1 MDNKVIEVLDY
12 MGEKLGIAIDWTAE
26 NVMPQVT
33 ELMGR
38 YKVYAIVE
46 NGIHIIM
53 LMILV
58 ALIGVFLKIMFKGIA
73 TKSLDN
79 FWYDMSWS
87 TDGILPIFI
96 TGILVVAAGFII
108 YTAIDHIFNIAK
120 WALVPEIQFFE
131 TFSEYLKSAS

>member
-33 ELMGR
+33 EFMGR
-38 YKVYAIVE
+38 YQVYAIVE
-46 NGIHIIM
+46 NVLRVIMFIIGIA
-53 LMILV
+53 IL
-58 ALIGVFLKIMFKGIA
+58 GVILKKIFKGIA
-73 TKSLDN
+73 TEDHN
-79 FWYDMSWS
+79 NIWYEMHWS
-87 TDGILPIFI
+87 TDGGLTCAVIILFALII
-96 TGILVVAAGFII
+96 AASVVFAVCHVF
-108 YTAIDHIFNIAK
+108 DIAK

>member
-12 MGEKLGIAIDWTAE
+12 MGEKLGIAIDWTSE

-33 ELMGR
+33 EFMGR

-46 NGIHIIM
+46 NGIHVIT
-53 LMILV
+53 LMIFA

-73 TKSLDN
+73 TKDHN
-79 FWYDMSWS
+79 NIWYDMSWT
-87 TDGILPIFI
+87 TDGMIPVFI
-96 TGILVVAAGFII
+96 TIILVVLAGFSI
-108 YTAIDHIFNIAK
+108 ASAVDHVFNIAR
-120 WALVPEIQFFE
+120 WALIPEIQFFE

>member
-33 ELMGR
+33 EFMGR
-38 YKVYAIVE
+38 YQVYAIVE
-46 NGIHIIM
+46 NGINIIM
-53 LMILV
+53 YMILV

-73 TKSLDN
+73 TKDHDN
-79 FWYDMSWS
+79 IWYDASWS
-87 TDGILPIFI
+87 TDGFLPIII
-96 TGILVVAAGFII
+96 TIVLGLLAVFTIVSV
-108 YTAIDHIFNIAK
+108 IDHVFDIAK
-120 WALVPEIQFFE
+120 WALVPEIQFVE